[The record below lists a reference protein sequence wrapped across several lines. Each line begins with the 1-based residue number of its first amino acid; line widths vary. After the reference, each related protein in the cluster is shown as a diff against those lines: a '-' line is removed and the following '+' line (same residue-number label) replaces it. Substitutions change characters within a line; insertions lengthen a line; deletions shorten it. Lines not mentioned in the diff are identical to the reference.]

1 MTEHAITGPNGAGD
15 VTCLIAFF
23 FFFLA
28 YNEG

>member
-15 VTCLIAFF
+15 ATCLIA

>member
-15 VTCLIAFF
+15 ATCLIAF